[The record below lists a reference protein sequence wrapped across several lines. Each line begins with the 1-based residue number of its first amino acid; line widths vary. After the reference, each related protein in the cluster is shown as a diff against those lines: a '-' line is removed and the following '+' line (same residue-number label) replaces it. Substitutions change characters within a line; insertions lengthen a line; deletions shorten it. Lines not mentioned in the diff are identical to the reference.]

1 MDVAVIMQRQL
12 SREQWKCHRLSSSP
26 ELVDIFVGVFS
37 EFFAL
42 TLLMR
47 LLILGVGELDMLSL
61 TLVVT
66 CLGSVVA
73 GTLVFLIFIDFSM
86 LFLELW
92 SIMMGG
98 MVLLLILWYGLL
110 VHIPRGV
117 AWFMRFGTGPFCL
130 GHLVFG
136 VRNG

>member
-1 MDVAVIMQRQL
+1 MLTERMLHLRGLDTVRITKFRVMLIKVWFL
-12 SREQWKCHRLSSSP
+12 T
-26 ELVDIFVGVFS
+26 VGFRNLTGWVT
-37 EFFAL
+37 

-47 LLILGVGELDMLSL
+47 LLTLVVGGLVMLSL
-61 TLVVT
+61 MHVVI
-66 CLGSVVA
+66 CLG
-73 GTLVFLIFIDFSM
+73 LVDVGILSFLIFIGFSL

-98 MVLLLILWYGLL
+98 MVLLLIHWYGLL

-117 AWFMRFGTGPFCL
+117 VWFMRFGTGPFCL

-136 VRNG
+136 F